1 MHKKKILIAALA
13 LAGIL
18 MLIVAVGAAAGLR
31 SSPAET
37 LTVSTIGGG
46 EASLLHFNLAEM
58 TRRADKI
65 FRGTVVD
72 FSPASVE
79 AGGGVLP
86 IVIYQIRVDE
96 AFKGEFA
103 SKGDVQYIELRMLGS
118 VKDASL
124 RAELKQFSAVPE
136 PPQLS
141 VGHDYLLFTT
151 PESAI
156 GLSTAVG
163 LGQGSFE
170 IFSLDKQEW
179 VKNDFDN
186 AGLYDGAVPYS
197 QLAGDI
203 EALVAE

>member
-1 MHKKKILIAALA
+1 MQKKKYLIAALA
-13 LAGIL
+13 VAGIL
-18 MLIVAVGAAAGLR
+18 MLVVAVGAAAGLR
-31 SSPAET
+31 SGPAET
-37 LTVSTIGGG
+37 LTVSTAGGG
-46 EASLLHFNLAEM
+46 QASLMYFNLAGLAE
-58 TRRADKI
+58 RADKI

-72 FSPASVE
+72 FSPGTVE

-96 AFKGEFA
+96 AFKGDFA
-103 SKGDVQYIELRMLGS
+103 TKDGVASLELRMVGN
-118 VKDASL
+118 VKDAG
-124 RAELKQFSAVPE
+124 AQGDLKQFSALPA
-136 PPQLS
+136 PPKLS
-141 VGHDYLLFTT
+141 VGHDYVLFTT

-170 IFSLDKQEW
+170 IFTLDKQEW
-179 VKNDFDN
+179 ARNEFDN

-203 EALVAE
+203 QTLVAE